1 MLISSHR
8 SLNFMCLVTAHDKA
22 AHQKTCRPITVGNS
36 HYDDTRFQFSFAR
49 SFESLINAFLN
60 PLPYLCLSTF
70 LAYRARD
77 ILDFNDVCLYCR
89 SAYVSLRATL

>member
-1 MLISSHR
+1 MLICSHR
-8 SLNFMCLVTAHDKA
+8 SSNFMCLVTAHDKSRTSEDS
-22 AHQKTCRPITVGNS
+22 QTITVGDS

-49 SFESLINAFLN
+49 TFENLINAFLN
-60 PLPYLCLSTF
+60 PLPDLFLSTF

-89 SAYVSLRATL
+89 SADVSLRATL